1 MNPRPRNPGPR
12 RLPRD
17 TVRVRRVIAHLDLD
31 AFYASVEL
39 LRHPE
44 LRGRPVIVC
53 GSGPRA
59 VVTTATYE
67 ARAFGV
73 HSAMPATRALRL
85 CPQAVRLTP
94 DFTAYRSASAAVWAI
109 VREHIEI
116 VEQVGIDE
124 GYLDLS
130 DLVAPKAAM
139 RRLVRE
145 INERTGLTASVGIG
159 PNKLVAKVA
168 SECEKPRGLVALSR
182 EMACERFADAPP
194 GLLPG
199 IGPKTAQRLQSLGYG
214 TLAAVRAADPDALVA
229 AFGENLGLHIHRR
242 ARFEDER
249 ALEPVRETKSQSSE
263 MTFDEDVADR
273 EAQRRFLDELSAQVC
288 RRLQDRDLQ
297 GRTIGIKVRLDDWTT
312 VTRARTIDRP
322 TSEPSVVREIA
333 QQLFAAYDPPR
344 PVRLLGVRV
353 AAFAPSGSAAAPS
366 GESPDGAQLRLH
378 V

>member
-1 MNPRPRNPGPR
+1 M
-12 RLPRD
+12 
-17 TVRVRRVIAHLDLD
+17 RRVIAHLDLD

-39 LRHPE
+39 LRHPD
-44 LRGRPVIVC
+44 LRGKPVIVC

-85 CPQAVRLTP
+85 CPQAVRLAP
-94 DFTAYRSASAAVWAI
+94 DFTAYRRASAAVWEI
-109 VREHIEI
+109 VRAHIEV

-124 GYLDLS
+124 GYLELS
-130 DLVAPKAAM
+130 DLIAPKAAM
-139 RRLVRE
+139 RRLVAE
-145 INERTGLTASVGIG
+145 IHSRTGLTASVGIG

-168 SECEKPRGLVALSR
+168 SDCEKPRGLVALSR
-182 EMACERFADAPP
+182 ELACERFADAPP

-199 IGPKTAQRLQSLGYG
+199 IGPKTAQRLEALGYP
-214 TLAAVRAADPDALVA
+214 TLASVRRADVAALVA

-242 ARFEDER
+242 AQFEDER
-249 ALEPVRETKSQSSE
+249 PLEPVRETKSQSSE
-263 MTFDEDVADR
+263 TTFDEDLDDR
-273 EAQRRFLDELSAQVC
+273 PAQERCLDQLAAQVC
-288 RRLQDRDLQ
+288 RRLQERSLQ

-312 VTRARTIDRP
+312 VTRARTIARP
-322 TSEPSVVREIA
+322 TSDEAVVRDVA
-333 QQLFAAYDPPR
+333 RQLFAAYDPPR

-353 AAFAPSGSAAAPS
+353 AAFTTAGSAPAPAD
-366 GESPDGAQLRLH
+366 EADPAQLRLL

>member
-1 MNPRPRNPGPR
+1 M
-12 RLPRD
+12 
-17 TVRVRRVIAHLDLD
+17 RRVIAHLDLD

-73 HSAMPATRALRL
+73 HSAMPAARALRL
-85 CPQAVRLTP
+85 CPQAVRLPP
-94 DFTAYRSASAAVWAI
+94 DFTAYRDASRAVWEI
-109 VREHIEI
+109 VRAHIEV

-130 DLVAPKAAM
+130 DLVAPKAAV
-139 RRLVRE
+139 RRLVAE
-145 INERTGLTASVGIG
+145 IQARTGLTASVGIG

-168 SECEKPRGLVALSR
+168 SDCEKPRGLVALSR

-199 IGPKTAQRLQSLGYG
+199 IGPKTAQRLQALGYP
-214 TLAAVRAADPDALVA
+214 TIAAVRRADVAALVE
-229 AFGENLGLHIHRR
+229 AFGENLGVHLHRR
-242 ARFEDER
+242 AHFEDER
-249 ALEPVRETKSQSSE
+249 TLEPVRELKSQSSE
-263 MTFDEDVADR
+263 TTFDEDLDDR
-273 EAQRRFLDELSAQVC
+273 PAQERCLDELAAQVC
-288 RRLQDRDLQ
+288 RRLRERSLE

-312 VTRARTIDRP
+312 ITRARTIAQATCD
-322 TSEPSVVREIA
+322 EAVVGDVAR
-333 QQLFAAYDPPR
+333 QLFAAYDPPR
-344 PVRLLGVRV
+344 PVRLLGVRMAALATAGSV
-353 AAFAPSGSAAAPS
+353 APPTPGADA
-366 GESPDGAQLRLH
+366 AQLRLG

>member
-1 MNPRPRNPGPR
+1 MP
-12 RLPRD
+12 
-17 TVRVRRVIAHLDLD
+17 VRRIIAHLDLD

-44 LRGRPVIVC
+44 LHGKPVIVC
-53 GSGPRA
+53 GSSPRA

-73 HSAMPATRALRL
+73 RSAMPATRALRL
-85 CPQAVRLTP
+85 CPHAVRLTP
-94 DFTAYRSASAAVWAI
+94 DFTAYRSASAAVWDI
-109 VREHIEI
+109 VRTHIQV

-130 DLVAPKAAM
+130 GFAAPKAAM
-139 RRLVRE
+139 RRLVGD
-145 INERTGLTASVGIG
+145 IQQRTGLTASVGIG

-199 IGPKTAQRLQSLGYG
+199 IGPKTAQRLQGLGCE
-214 TLAAVRAADPDALVA
+214 TLAAVRRADRAQLVA
-229 AFGENLGLHIHRR
+229 VFGENLGVHLHRR
-242 ARFEDER
+242 VHFEDER
-249 ALEPVRETKSQSSE
+249 ELEPVRETKSQSSE
-263 MTFDEDVADR
+263 ITFDEDVADR
-273 EAQRRFLDELSAQVC
+273 GEQRRFLNELSEQVC
-288 RRLQDRDLQ
+288 RRLADRDLR

-312 VTRARTIDRP
+312 VTRARTIERY
-322 TSEPSVVREIA
+322 TSDVAVVREIA
-333 QQLFAAYDPPR
+333 QELLAAYDPPR

-353 AAFAPSGSAAAPS
+353 AAFGSADAP
-366 GESPDGAQLRLH
+366 GADEAETGQLRLS